1 MPERKKNRILS
12 LNVKVLLILHLVF
25 ENKQE
30 STLIWLPTGTLI
42 FIIQL
47 CDLFFFLF
55 EDNFHKYSRAF
66 TKYFLGT
73 VLVVASCV
81 SVLSIKS

>member
-1 MPERKKNRILS
+1 MPERKKNWILS
-12 LNVKVLLILHLVF
+12 LNVKILLVLHLVL

-30 STLIWLPTGTLI
+30 STLIWPPTGNLI
-42 FIIQL
+42 FIIGL

-55 EDNFHKYSRAF
+55 EANFHKCSRGF